1 MKVAGFFIPVAAVAL
16 VFTNGLYAQ
25 DGAAS
30 DKPYSSIVSRNIFGL
45 VPIPVVDPA
54 TLLPPPEPPPK
65 ITPNGIMTI
74 FGRLQVLFKVAVK
87 PPPGQP
93 QKDASYVMNE
103 GERQDEIT
111 VLKID
116 SKAGMVTFDNH
127 GTVQELSLVPAASS
141 AGPAGPAGGARMP
154 MPAMNNPALR
164 VPPAGGASVLP
175 AIGAASSTGPGGRKV
190 RTGGNVSQASS
201 AATSVRGNSQPAQSA
216 QPETL
221 SPEAQII
228 MMESQRAK
236 WLDQGNPAAAIIP
249 PTPLTRDLIGEP
261 GSGAGGPPVPGQ

>member
-1 MKVAGFFIPVAAVAL
+1 MKVAGFFISIVAVAL
-16 VFTNGLYAQ
+16 VFTNDLYAQ
-25 DGAAS
+25 DGAVS
-30 DKPYSSIVSRNIFGL
+30 DKPYTSIVSRNIFGL

-54 TLLPPPEPPPK
+54 SLLPPPEPPPK

-116 SKAGMVTFDNH
+116 NKAGVVTFDNH
-127 GTVQELSLVPAASS
+127 GTVQELSLVPATSS
-141 AGPAGPAGGARMP
+141 SGYPAPPGAPRGGMP
-154 MPAMNNPALR
+154 GMNNPALR
-164 VPPAGGASVLP
+164 AAPSGGASVLP
-175 AIGAASSTGPGGRKV
+175 AMGAASATGPGGRIV
-190 RTGGNVSQASS
+190 RTGGNASQASS
-201 AATSVRGNSQPAQSA
+201 TATSASSIRGNGQPA

-249 PTPLTRDLIGEP
+249 PTPITKDLTGET
-261 GSGAGGPPVPGQ
+261 GSGAGGPPAPGQ

>member
-1 MKVAGFFIPVAAVAL
+1 MKVAGFLIPVVAVTL
-16 VFTNGLYAQ
+16 VFTQGLYAQ
-25 DGAAS
+25 DGTVS
-30 DKPYSSIVSRNIFGL
+30 DKPYTSIVSRNIFGL

-54 TLLPPPEPPPK
+54 SLLPPPEPPPK

-87 PPPGQP
+87 PPSGQP

-116 SKAGMVTFDNH
+116 SKAGVVTFNNH
-127 GTVQELSLVPAASS
+127 GTVQELSLVPATSS
-141 AGPAGPAGGARMP
+141 SGSPAPPGSPRGGMP
-154 MPAMNNPALR
+154 GMNNPALR
-164 VPPAGGASVLP
+164 AAPSGGTSVLP
-175 AIGAASSTGPGGRKV
+175 AIGAASATGPGGRKV
-190 RTGGNVSQASS
+190 RTGGNASQASS
-201 AATSVRGNSQPAQSA
+201 TATSVRGNGQPAQ
-216 QPETL
+216 QETL

-249 PTPLTRDLIGEP
+249 PTPITQELIGET
-261 GSGAGGPPVPGQ
+261 GSGAGGRP